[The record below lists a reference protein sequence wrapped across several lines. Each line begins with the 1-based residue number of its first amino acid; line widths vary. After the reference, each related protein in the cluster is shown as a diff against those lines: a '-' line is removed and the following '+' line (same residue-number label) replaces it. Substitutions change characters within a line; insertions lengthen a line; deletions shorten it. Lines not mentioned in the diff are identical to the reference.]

1 MHKVKEITMNVTGMK
16 NTNSPNQAELFKNQV
31 ELRKKNQ
38 EGGSFA
44 QRLGRLKQDESKET
58 EGRGT
63 VVLTKEQLLMLK
75 EKYDAENMDE
85 KEFYDFLMDLI
96 DLKVLSKK
104 EVKEELVRKMAFT
117 SMVMPA
123 YDYYS
128 YGTDTLSPGNYL
140 MRFMNDIHYS
150 EYVLEMIRQ
159 GKCQV
164 GASDSLGTV
173 RMMYENDLRNSRK
186 IQGILQQLKSDPPR
200 TRQRPE

>member
-1 MHKVKEITMNVTGMK
+1 MNVTGMK

-104 EVKEELVRKMAFT
+104 EVKENPK
-117 SMVMPA
+117 P
-123 YDYYS
+123 
-128 YGTDTLSPGNYL
+128 
-140 MRFMNDIHYS
+140 
-150 EYVLEMIRQ
+150 
-159 GKCQV
+159 
-164 GASDSLGTV
+164 
-173 RMMYENDLRNSRK
+173 
-186 IQGILQQLKSDPPR
+186 
-200 TRQRPE
+200 